1 MPGETRNELTQLI
14 RLAAPL
20 VVAQLA
26 QMGMGVVDTIMAG
39 RVGALELSGVALG
52 GAVLWPTLM
61 LVSGIVMSTTP
72 IIAQL
77 NGANK
82 VSEVAGVTR
91 QGLWIALALGTLL
104 TVGLQNAGSVYLALG
119 IEADIVEVT
128 MDYLRAASWGIV
140 PVLGYFA
147 LRYLC
152 EGLSWTKPAMVI
164 AGAGLLLKI
173 PLNYWFVF
181 GGLGV
186 PAMGAEGCGWSTAL
200 VMLMELLAMVCV
212 VLFSRIQQVGL
223 FRQFS
228 GPSVP
233 QIGQLVRLGLPIG
246 LSIFVEFGFF
256 SVVTLLIGRLGSETV
271 AAHQIVN
278 NISGLIFMVP
288 LGLGMAT
295 SIRVGFNVGAGD
307 RLAARRTGW
316 IAMATSASFALVSI
330 VLLLALGPWIIELYT
345 EQAAVIAI
353 ASSLLGIVACFL
365 VFDGVQ
371 VNAMGALRGFKD
383 TAVPF
388 GIAFSCYWLLG
399 FPIAWALGF
408 GYFERVDLGVHG
420 YWLGLAAGLVFASA
434 ALGYRFHRVSRL
446 EAPSP

>member
-1 MPGETRNELTQLI
+1 MGFFSGSSQVTSARSLQKYERPFLPLAWATCFPSVVTTWGWWGCSFWSCFEASTEWSAEPVCLVWWPPQLSWWH
-14 RLAAPL
+14 ADSPL
-20 VVAQLA
+20 
-26 QMGMGVVDTIMAG
+26 
-39 RVGALELSGVALG
+39 
-52 GAVLWPTLM
+52 P
-61 LVSGIVMSTTP
+61 P
-72 IIAQL
+72 C
-77 NGANK
+77 
-82 VSEVAGVTR
+82 
-91 QGLWIALALGTLL
+91 
-104 TVGLQNAGSVYLALG
+104 
-119 IEADIVEVT
+119 
-128 MDYLRAASWGIV
+128 
-140 PVLGYFA
+140 VLGS
-147 LRYLC
+147 C
-152 EGLSWTKPAMVI
+152 
-164 AGAGLLLKI
+164 
-173 PLNYWFVF
+173 WFVF

-228 GPSVP
+228 GPSLSK
-233 QIGQLVRLGLPIG
+233 IGQLVRLGLPIG

-256 SVVTLLIGRLGSETV
+256 AVVTLLIGRLGSETV
-271 AAHQIVN
+271 AAHQIIN

-316 IAMATSASFALVSI
+316 IAMATSAGFALVSI
-330 VLLLALGPWIIELYT
+330 VLLLALGPWLIELYT
-345 EQAAVIAI
+345 EQAPVIAI
-353 ASSLLGIVACFL
+353 ATSLLSIVACFL

-388 GIAFSCYWLLG
+388 GIAFSCYWLVG
-399 FPIAWALGF
+399 FPIAWVLGF
-408 GYFERVDLGVHG
+408 GYFENIDLGVHG

>member
-1 MPGETRNELTQLI
+1 MPGQARNELIALL
-14 RLAAPL
+14 RLAGPL
-20 VVAQLA
+20 VLAQLA

-39 RVGALELSGVALG
+39 RVGALELAGVALG
-52 GAVLWPTLM
+52 GAVLWPSLM
-61 LVSGIVMSTTP
+61 LVSGIIMATTP

-77 NGANK
+77 NGADR
-82 VSEVAGVTR
+82 VGEVAAVTR
-91 QGLWIALALGTLL
+91 QGLWIALALGLLL
-104 TVGLQNAGSVYLALG
+104 TLGLQNAGPVYLALG
-119 IEADIVEVT
+119 IEAAIIAVT
-128 MDYLRAASWGIV
+128 TDYLWAASWGIV
-140 PVLGYFA
+140 PVLCYFA

-186 PAMGAEGCGWSTAL
+186 PAMGAEGCGWATAL
-200 VMLMELLAMVCV
+200 VMLMELLAVLGL
-212 VLFSRIQQVGL
+212 VLFSRIRRVGL
-223 FRQFS
+223 LQQFD
-228 GPSVP
+228 GPSLS
-233 QIGQLVRLGLPIG
+233 QIGNLVRLGLPIG
-246 LSIFVEFGFF
+246 LAIFVEFGFF
-256 SVVTLLIGRLGSETV
+256 SVVTLLIGRLGPETV

-278 NISGLIFMVP
+278 NLSGLIFMVP

-307 RLAARRTGW
+307 LQAARRTGW
-316 IAMATSASFALVSI
+316 LAMATSAGFALVSI
-330 VLLLALGPWIIELYT
+330 VLLLGFGSRVLELYT
-345 EQAAVIAI
+345 EQASVIAI

-365 VFDGVQ
+365 IFDGIQ
-371 VNAMGALRGFKD
+371 VNAMGALRGLKD

-399 FPIAWALGF
+399 FPIAWVLGF
-408 GYFERVDLGVHG
+408 GYVESTDLGVHG

-434 ALGYRFHRVSRL
+434 ALAYRFHRVSRVKVS
-446 EAPSP
+446 AS

>member
-1 MPGETRNELTQLI
+1 MPGETRNELIQLI

-77 NGANK
+77 NGASK
-82 VSEVAGVTR
+82 LSEVAEVTR
-91 QGLWIALALGTLL
+91 QALWIALALGIVLTL
-104 TVGLQNAGSVYLALG
+104 GLQNAGPVYLALG
-119 IEADIVEVT
+119 IEAAIVDVT
-128 MDYLRAASWGIV
+128 MDYLWAVSWGIL

-173 PLNYWFVF
+173 PLNFWFVF

-186 PAMGAEGCGWSTAL
+186 PAMGAEGCGWSTAV
-200 VMLMELLAMVCV
+200 VMLLELLAMILV
-212 VLFSRIQQVGL
+212 VLFTRIRQVGL

-228 GPSVP
+228 WPSLP
-233 QIGQLVRLGLPIG
+233 QISQLFRLGLPIG

-256 SVVTLLIGRLGSETV
+256 AVVTLLIGRLGSETV

-307 RLAARRTGW
+307 RLAARRAGW
-316 IAMATSASFALVSI
+316 LAMTTSAGFALVSI
-330 VLLLALGPWIIELYT
+330 VLLLVLGPWIIELYT
-345 EQAAVIAI
+345 EQTAVISI

-399 FPIAWALGF
+399 FPVAWILGF
-408 GYFERVDLGVHG
+408 GYFETINFGVHG
-420 YWLGLAAGLVFASA
+420 YWLGLAAGLVCASA
-434 ALGYRFHRVSRL
+434 ALGYRFHRVSRY
-446 EAPSP
+446 EVSTF

>member
-104 TVGLQNAGSVYLALG
+104 TVGLQNAGSVYRALG
-119 IEADIVEVT
+119 IETDIVEVT

-147 LRYLC
+147 FRYLC

-164 AGAGLLLKI
+164 AGAGLLLKL
-173 PLNYWFVF
+173 PLN
-181 GGLGV
+181 
-186 PAMGAEGCGWSTAL
+186 
-200 VMLMELLAMVCV
+200 
-212 VLFSRIQQVGL
+212 
-223 FRQFS
+223 
-228 GPSVP
+228 
-233 QIGQLVRLGLPIG
+233 
-246 LSIFVEFGFF
+246 
-256 SVVTLLIGRLGSETV
+256 
-271 AAHQIVN
+271 
-278 NISGLIFMVP
+278 
-288 LGLGMAT
+288 
-295 SIRVGFNVGAGD
+295 
-307 RLAARRTGW
+307 
-316 IAMATSASFALVSI
+316 
-330 VLLLALGPWIIELYT
+330 
-345 EQAAVIAI
+345 
-353 ASSLLGIVACFL
+353 
-365 VFDGVQ
+365 
-371 VNAMGALRGFKD
+371 
-383 TAVPF
+383 
-388 GIAFSCYWLLG
+388 
-399 FPIAWALGF
+399 
-408 GYFERVDLGVHG
+408 
-420 YWLGLAAGLVFASA
+420 
-434 ALGYRFHRVSRL
+434 
-446 EAPSP
+446 